1 MFCKYC
7 GKKIDSNSEY
17 CPFCGRELADDLND
31 EEKEAKKLEELE

>member
-17 CPFCGRELADDLND
+17 CPFCGRELEDDNLND
-31 EEKEAKKLEELE
+31 EEKEAKK